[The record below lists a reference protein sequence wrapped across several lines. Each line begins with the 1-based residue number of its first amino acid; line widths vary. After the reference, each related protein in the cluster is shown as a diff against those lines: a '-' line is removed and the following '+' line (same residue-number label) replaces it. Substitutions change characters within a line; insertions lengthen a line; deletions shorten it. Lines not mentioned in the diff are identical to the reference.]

1 MKKIILIFLGVLT
14 MMMAKEQRIVFA
26 AGCFWGVQKHF
37 DQMRGVL
44 NSISVYAGGNYPDP
58 TYDRVLSYRYDTPKG
73 VVNYTESVEVTYDDT
88 IISTEDLIKSFWE
101 IHDPTQGNRQGN
113 DVGNNYRSAIYYTTN
128 EQKEIA
134 FKTKKEYQKLLTRAG
149 FGEITTE
156 IKPLDKLYR
165 AEEYHQNYLKKHI
178 FGYCPDHRTGVK
190 FPKNKIHKKE
200 GFVVPSKGKEII
212 IVDAKNCPYCEQFK
226 KDVISNYKGD
236 IPLKTL
242 KSDRLKGFKI
252 KTKLDATPTILF
264 IENAIEVFAHKG
276 YMDEKSFYKA
286 LGAFKFG
293 KDSEAYNVAFNQ
305 GTDSRFCKRYD
316 KFKDTGEGIFID
328 ALSGQP
334 LFSTKDRFNSHS
346 GWLSFYKPI
355 DNSVIYKED
364 NSYGMHRIEVRAK
377 VSGIHLGHVFNDAPD
392 GKKRYCIN
400 ATVLEF
406 VPKKR

>member
-37 DQMRGVL
+37 DQMRGIL
-44 NSISVYAGGNYPDP
+44 NSICVYAGGNYPDP

-165 AEEYHQNYLKKHI
+165 AEEYHQNYLKKNI

-200 GFVVPSKGKEII
+200 GFVTPFKGKEII
-212 IVDAKNCPYCEQFK
+212 IVDAKDCPYCEQFK

-316 KFKDTGEGIFID
+316 KFKDTGEGIFVD